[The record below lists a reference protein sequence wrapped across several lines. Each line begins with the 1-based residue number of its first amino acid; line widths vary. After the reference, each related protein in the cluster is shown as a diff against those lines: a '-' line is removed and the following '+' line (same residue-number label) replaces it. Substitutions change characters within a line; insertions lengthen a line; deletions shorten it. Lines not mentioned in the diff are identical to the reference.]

1 MCQYEMTYYHT
12 YEYNRTNFTCYTHLQ
27 CNRGPFPTC
36 LDWSKICDGQVD
48 CLDDKFDE
56 EYCWQLEI
64 NECNDNEYR
73 CTNGQCIPQS
83 FFRDDSNIFDCLDGS
98 DEILMNIEQNYKCNR
113 DIPSFKYEEKICQ
126 FIELSPIIIEEQNVT
141 DEKECEQWSYINI
154 YTRCDGLWNCP
165 HGEDEIG
172 CNLSSTLNYSLDHHK
187 CVSLYT
193 NELIWLPIKQAN
205 DGKIDCLGATDEPT
219 LCQEK
224 YHTIF
229 YDNFYCIDSSYHPCI
244 YFQFLC
250 NDFAT
255 CDHEDDERFCMS
267 KTVEDQTKNMIK
279 PIFSSSFDRETSHQY
294 ELRCHRGFDLRVW
307 LNNEKNLTT
316 NTCFCP
322 PSFYGN
328 MCQYQNERMSLTIKF
343 RALSDSWST
352 LFAIII
358 SLIDDSEERLIHSYE
373 QFIYLSIRDFDI
385 PQVNDNIQSCSRSQC
400 IHGKCVKYS
409 NNQQNTSFCQCNRGW
424 SGRYCT
430 IQYTCICSSDSICID
445 ILAYT

>member
-1 MCQYEMTYYHT
+1 MTYYHT

-126 FIELSPIIIEEQNVT
+126 YTFMTSSCVHQRKILLLKAIYSTKDDSISEQCWSAFKCLLEVPGSEESFPIIIEEQNVT

-255 CDHEDDERFCMS
+255 CDHEDDERFCV
-267 KTVEDQTKNMIK
+267 K
-279 PIFSSSFDRETSHQY
+279 
-294 ELRCHRGFDLRVW
+294 
-307 LNNEKNLTT
+307 NEKN
-316 NTCFCP
+316 
-322 PSFYGN
+322 
-328 MCQYQNERMSLTIKF
+328 
-343 RALSDSWST
+343 
-352 LFAIII
+352 I
-358 SLIDDSEERLIHSYE
+358 SMF
-373 QFIYLSIRDFDI
+373 QSI
-385 PQVNDNIQSCSRSQC
+385 CL
-400 IHGKCVKYS
+400 
-409 NNQQNTSFCQCNRGW
+409 
-424 SGRYCT
+424 
-430 IQYTCICSSDSICID
+430 SSDSSIHSD
-445 ILAYT
+445 VEQF